1 MEILSNRLNHRLVPS
16 LRQYFALFTVFTI
29 FTHQEAASQTST
41 WRGNH
46 ANNGNWSSAQNW
58 TLQTQIN
65 NNNTA
70 PVTTGDSL
78 LFQGIKKLNN
88 INDLFNYSFANITFD
103 ANAGSFTLNGNA
115 ITLTGSVNNNSSVTQ
130 TFNLAALSFAETRTV
145 NAAAGDIILNSVI
158 QGNGGLSK
166 TGAKDLFL
174 SENNTY
180 LGATTVS
187 TGTLVVNAGASIT
200 PSTTTVESEAGLKVN
215 GAAGTVIVNGR
226 LSGIGSV
233 GALSLRS
240 GGTLA
245 VGNSPGL
252 LSASSATWSP
262 NSNFEFEITN
272 ASGTAGTSW
281 DLLSVAGSLDLT
293 TISSTNKMN
302 LKILSTALLNYNS
315 NAEYSWIFAQATALG
330 GTDSWLSGQDVTDRF
345 AINSTGFNDNNQPGR
360 GFKVVTGT
368 SGSLA
373 TLSLIAIP
381 EPTAGSLLL
390 LGIAVMLGVRR
401 AR

>member
-16 LRQYFALFTVFTI
+16 LLQYFALFTVFTI

-46 ANNGNWSSAQNW
+46 THNGNWSSAKNW
-58 TLQTQIN
+58 TLQNQIN
-65 NNNTA
+65 TGITNH
-70 PVTTGDSL
+70 VTNGDSL
-78 LFQGIKKLNN
+78 LFQGTTKLNN
-88 INDLFNYSFANITFD
+88 INDLFNYSFANITF

-174 SENNTY
+174 SKNNTY

-187 TGTLVVNAGASIT
+187 SGTLVVNAGASIT
-200 PSTTTVESEAGLKVN
+200 PSTTTVESEGGLKVN

-315 NAEYSWIFAQATALG
+315 NAEYSWIFAQAASLG

-373 TLSLIAIP
+373 TLSLVAIP

>member
-1 MEILSNRLNHRLVPS
+1 VPS
-16 LRQYFALFTVFTI
+16 ILEHFALFTVFTI

-46 ANNGNWSSAQNW
+46 SYNSNWNAAQNW
-58 TLQTQIN
+58 TLQNQIDN
-65 NNNTA
+65 KNTD
-70 PVTTGDSL
+70 PVTNGDSL
-78 LFQGIKKLNN
+78 LFQGTKRLNN
-88 INDLFNYSFANITFD
+88 NNDLINWSFANINFD

-115 ITLTGSVNNNSSVTQ
+115 ITLTGSVNNNSSSTQ
-130 TFNLAALSFAETRTV
+130 TFNLAALSFAGTRTV
-145 NAAAGDIILNSVI
+145 NAAAGDILLNSVI

-166 TGAKDLFL
+166 TGANDLFL
-174 SENNTY
+174 SKNNTY

-187 TGTLVVNAGASIT
+187 AGTVVVNSGASIT
-200 PSTTTVESEAGLKVN
+200 PSTTTVGSVAGLKVN
-215 GAAGTVIVNGR
+215 GSAGTVIVNGR
-226 LSGIGSV
+226 LSGSGSV
-233 GALSLRS
+233 GALSLNS

-252 LSASSATWSP
+252 LHASSATWNP

-272 ASGTAGTSW
+272 AIGTAGTSW
-281 DLLSVAGSLDLT
+281 DLLSVGGSLDLT

-315 NAEYSWIFAQATALG
+315 DTEYSWIFAQAASLG
-330 GTDSWLSGQDVTDRF
+330 GTNSWLSGLDVTDRF

-373 TLSLIAIP
+373 TLSLVAIP

>member
-16 LRQYFALFTVFTI
+16 LLQYFALFTVFTI

-46 ANNGNWSSAQNW
+46 PNNSNWSSAQNW

-70 PVTTGDSL
+70 PVTNGDSL
-78 LFQGIKKLNN
+78 LFQGTKRLNN
-88 INDLFNYSFANITFD
+88 INDLFNSFANITFN

-115 ITLTGSVNNNSSVTQ
+115 ITLTGSVTNNSSVTQ
-130 TFNLAALSFAETRTV
+130 TFKLAALSFAETRTV
-145 NAAAGDIILNSVI
+145 NAAAGDIHLNSVI

-200 PSTTTVESEAGLKVN
+200 PSTTTVESEGGLKVN

-252 LSASSATWSP
+252 LHASSATWSP

-315 NAEYSWIFAQATALG
+315 NAEYSWIFAQATSLG
-330 GTDSWLSGQDVTDRF
+330 GINSWLSGQDVTDRF

>member
-16 LRQYFALFTVFTI
+16 LLQYFALFTVFTI

-70 PVTTGDSL
+70 PVTNGDSL
-78 LFQGIKKLNN
+78 LFQGTKRLNN
-88 INDLFNYSFANITFD
+88 INDLFDSFANITFN

-115 ITLTGSVNNNSSVTQ
+115 ITLTGSVTNNSSVTQ
-130 TFNLAALSFAETRTV
+130 TFKLAALSFAETRTV
-145 NAAAGDIILNSVI
+145 NAAAGDIHLNSVI

-200 PSTTTVESEAGLKVN
+200 PSTTTVESEGGLKVN

-226 LSGIGSV
+226 LSGNGSV

-315 NAEYSWIFAQATALG
+315 NAEYSWIFAQATSLG
-330 GTDSWLSGQDVTDRF
+330 GINSWLSGQDVTDRF

>member
-16 LRQYFALFTVFTI
+16 LLQYFALFTVFTI

-58 TLQTQIN
+58 TLQTQISN
-65 NNNTA
+65 NNLA
-70 PVTTGDSL
+70 RVTTGDSL

-88 INDLFNYSFANITFD
+88 INDLLNYSFANITF
-103 ANAGSFTLNGNA
+103 NGTAGSFTLNGNA
-115 ITLTGSVNNNSSVTQ
+115 ITLTGSVNNNSSFTQ
-130 TFNLAALSFAETRTV
+130 TFNLAALSFAGTRTV
-145 NAAAGDIILNSVI
+145 NAAAGDIHLNSVI

-174 SENNTY
+174 SKNNTY

-187 TGTLVVNAGASIT
+187 SGTLVVNAGASIT

-281 DLLSVAGSLDLT
+281 DLL
-293 TISSTNKMN
+293 
-302 LKILSTALLNYNS
+302 
-315 NAEYSWIFAQATALG
+315 
-330 GTDSWLSGQDVTDRF
+330 
-345 AINSTGFNDNNQPGR
+345 
-360 GFKVVTGT
+360 
-368 SGSLA
+368 
-373 TLSLIAIP
+373 
-381 EPTAGSLLL
+381 
-390 LGIAVMLGVRR
+390 
-401 AR
+401 

>member
-16 LRQYFALFTVFTI
+16 LLQYFALFTVFTI

-58 TLQTQIN
+58 TLQTQISN
-65 NNNTA
+65 NNLA
-70 PVTTGDSL
+70 RVTTGDSL

-88 INDLFNYSFANITFD
+88 INDLFNYSFANITFN
-103 ANAGSFTLNGNA
+103 ATAGSFTLNGNA

-130 TFNLAALSFAETRTV
+130 TFKLAALSFAETRTV
-145 NAAAGDIILNSVI
+145 NAAAGDIHLNSVI

-174 SENNTY
+174 SKNNTY

-187 TGTLVVNAGASIT
+187 SGTLVVNAGASIT
-200 PSTTTVESEAGLKVN
+200 PSTTTVESEGGLKVN

-302 LKILSTALLNYNS
+302 LKILSPALLNYNS
-315 NAEYSWIFAQATALG
+315 NAEYSWIFAQAASLG

-373 TLSLIAIP
+373 TLSLVAIP